1 MEKIKATTEKIISF
15 MEQHRHVEKINYPFS
30 KSFPQYELAKKQM
43 QWCGGLFSAQI
54 KAKNIDEMEAFC
66 NSLQRFL
73 MAVSWGGHESLI
85 MPSCSFYP
93 KDNYDGS
100 VFPFNLVRFYIGL
113 EDAEVL
119 IEDLKQA
126 FSKIE

>member
-1 MEKIKATTEKIISF
+1 
-15 MEQHRHVEKINYPFS
+15 
-30 KSFPQYELAKKQM
+30 
-43 QWCGGLFSAQI
+43 
-54 KAKNIDEMEAFC
+54 
-66 NSLQRFL
+66 

-93 KDNYDGS
+93 KESYDARPDESVSPVGRAS

-119 IEDLKQA
+119 IDDLKQA